1 MLSKLMKRSNASEGH
16 TGLIVIALRQS
27 LKQHGWTIARLA
39 RHFEA
44 GEATIKR
51 WLSGH
56 ALTLDRL
63 VALAAL
69 CNLSVA
75 ELAGNAERPQLHPA
89 LTLAQERE
97 LAKDI
102 WLSFLFVA
110 ILGGEDWQEIRDDFH
125 IPSADM
131 DAALSRLDR
140 LALIDRL
147 PSGRVRAT
155 IDPAIMWRNSPMRT
169 QFERLM
175 KAQYMDMD
183 FSAEDAVYASQV
195 MKLSAQGAAQ
205 LAELIEKHRLDVQ
218 ALASRD
224 REVSRLPRQWYGML
238 CAARPL
244 DTKRLDA
251 ASGQAG

>member
-1 MLSKLMKRSNASEGH
+1 MKRSAAREGH
-16 TGLIVIALRQS
+16 TGHIVTALRQL

-39 RHFEA
+39 RHFQA

-63 VALAAL
+63 VALTSL
-69 CNLSVA
+69 CNITVA
-75 ELAGNAERPQLHPA
+75 ELAGIAERPQLHPA

-97 LAKDI
+97 LSKDI
-102 WLSFLFVA
+102 WLSFLFIA

-125 IPSADM
+125 VPQAEM
-131 DAALSRLDR
+131 DAALGRLDR

-155 IDPAIMWRNSPMRT
+155 IDPAIMWRKSPMRT
-169 QFERLM
+169 LFERQM
-175 KAQYMDMD
+175 KAQFVNMD
-183 FSAEDAVYASQV
+183 FAADDAVYASQV

-218 ALASRD
+218 ALAARD
-224 REVSRLPRQWYGML
+224 REVARLPRQWYGML
-238 CAARPL
+238 CAARPM
-244 DTKRLDA
+244 DTKGLAPRSDA
-251 ASGQAG
+251 A

>member
-1 MLSKLMKRSNASEGH
+1 MKRSDASDGH
-16 TGLIVIALRQS
+16 AGLIVVTLRQM
-27 LKQHGWTIARLA
+27 LKQRGWTIARLA
-39 RHFEA
+39 RHFQA

-56 ALTLDRL
+56 ALTLERL

-75 ELAGNAERPQLHPA
+75 ELAGIAERPQVHPT

-97 LAKDI
+97 LSKDMF
-102 WLSFLFVA
+102 LSFLFVA
-110 ILGGEDWQEIRDDFH
+110 ILGGEDWQEVRDDFC
-125 IPSADM
+125 IPEAEM
-131 DAALSRLDR
+131 DALLCRLDR

-169 QFERLM
+169 QFERQM
-175 KAQYMDMD
+175 KGQFVNMD
-183 FSAEDAVYASQV
+183 FSAADAVYASQL

-218 ALASRD
+218 ALAARD
-224 REVSRLPRQWYGML
+224 REVARLPRQWYGML
-238 CAARPL
+238 CAARAL
-244 DTKRLDA
+244 DLKGLRPAD
-251 ASGQAG
+251 

>member
-1 MLSKLMKRSNASEGH
+1 MKRSDASDGH
-16 TGLIVIALRQS
+16 TGLIVVTLRQV
-27 LKQHGWTIARLA
+27 LKQRGWTIARLA
-39 RHFEA
+39 RHFQA

-56 ALTLDRL
+56 ALTLERL

-75 ELAGNAERPQLHPA
+75 ELAGIAERPQVHPS

-97 LAKDI
+97 LSKDMF
-102 WLSFLFVA
+102 LSFLFVA
-110 ILGGEDWQEIRDDFH
+110 ILGGEDWQEVRDDFN
-125 IPSADM
+125 IPEAEM
-131 DAALSRLDR
+131 DALLGRLDR

-169 QFERLM
+169 QFERQM
-175 KAQYMDMD
+175 KGQFVNMD
-183 FSAEDAVYASQV
+183 FSAADAVYASQL

-218 ALASRD
+218 ALAARD
-224 REVSRLPRQWYGML
+224 REVARLPRQWYGML
-238 CAARPL
+238 CAARAL
-244 DTKRLDA
+244 NLKGLRA
-251 ASGQAG
+251 AD